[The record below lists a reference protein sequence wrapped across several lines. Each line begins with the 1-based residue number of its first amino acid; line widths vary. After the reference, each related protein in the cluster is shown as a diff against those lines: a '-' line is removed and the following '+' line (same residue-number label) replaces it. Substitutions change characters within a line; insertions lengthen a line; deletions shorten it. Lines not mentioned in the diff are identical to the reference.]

1 MRIFSWNVNG
11 IRAAYRKGLLE
22 WILKEQ
28 PDVLCLQEI
37 KALEDQL
44 PAQLKNLPN
53 YHVFVNPAERK
64 GYSGVA
70 TFSKNNPVSTGR
82 GLGLPRFDVEGRVLI
97 SEFDD
102 FFLYNIYFPNGK
114 KNQERLDYKLDFYN
128 DFLDRADALKDE
140 SGKGIVVCGDFNTAH
155 REVDLSR
162 PKQNENRSGF
172 LPVERAWIDTF
183 IDHGYTDTWRH
194 LNPKVIDRYSWWDQ
208 KTRSRERNVGWRID
222 YFFVSNDL
230 LSKLKDAS
238 IHDDVFGSDHCPVS
252 IEIEK

>member
-22 WILKEQ
+22 WILKEK

-37 KALEDQL
+37 KAQADQL

-53 YHVFVNPAERK
+53 YHVFLNPAERK

-70 TFSKNNPVSTGR
+70 TFSKTNPVSSSK
-82 GLGLPRFDVEGRVLI
+82 GLGIERFDVEGRVLI
-97 SEFDD
+97 SEFED
-102 FFLYNIYFPNGK
+102 FFLYNIYYPNGK
-114 KNQERLDYKLDFYN
+114 KDSDRLEYKLDFYN
-128 DFLDRADALKDE
+128 AFLDHAEAVKDE
-140 SGKGIVVCGDFNTAH
+140 SGKGVVVCGDFNTAH
-155 REVDLSR
+155 QEVDLSR

-183 IDHGYTDTWRH
+183 VDHGYTDTWRY
-194 LNPKVIDRYSWWDQ
+194 LNPDVTERFSWWDQ

-222 YFFVSNDL
+222 YFFVSSDL
-230 LSKLKDAS
+230 LPKLKNAD

-252 IEIEK
+252 IELDK